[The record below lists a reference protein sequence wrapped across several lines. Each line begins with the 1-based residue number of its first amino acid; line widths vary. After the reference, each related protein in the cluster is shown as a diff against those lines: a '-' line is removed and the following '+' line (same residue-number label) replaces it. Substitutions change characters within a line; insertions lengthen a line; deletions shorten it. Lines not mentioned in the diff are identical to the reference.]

1 MKKERTS
8 TERDKFKK
16 DQPVLNTPKSKT
28 CAYDSAHKINELG
41 TSSTKLKHGQ
51 IRRKSQ
57 EVSRVGELP
66 LYSDDTSRSGCGKPL
81 KSRRMSS
88 KEDLTSSSYSITEKK
103 DGEVLKDSV
112 KEKSPNLK
120 CLPTNETMRDTSVNM
135 SATSEIKTL
144 LIKTDSNRHENSN
157 SDVKRQ
163 RSNSSEHV
171 FKPHEQTRSIQST
184 MLSNFVSNC
193 VPNEIAPP
201 MYNALTLP
209 LLNASGNSPPVVA
222 SPYVFTPSPPVVAS
236 PNVFTPSLA
245 LSRDITHAVT
255 LLDNFILAAF
265 SRDVSDTPSVCADVE
280 SLKIIKGVLESVPLE
295 QQNQQRT
302 SRDIY
307 SHLSP
312 QERKS
317 RLWKD
322 LCSEYDIV
330 TGSDALDKSI
340 LVSYGLSEANMEL
353 IDENTN

>member
-1 MKKERTS
+1 VKRERTS

-16 DQPVLNTPKSKT
+16 DQPVLNIPKSKT
-28 CAYDSAHKINELG
+28 CADDSSHKINELK
-41 TSSTKLKHGQ
+41 TSSIKLKHGQ
-51 IRRKSQ
+51 SRRKSL
-57 EVSRVGELP
+57 EVNRVGELP
-66 LYSDDTSRSGCGKPL
+66 LYSDGTHRSGCEKTL

-88 KEDLTSSSYSITEKK
+88 KEDLKTSAYSITEKK
-103 DGEVLKDSV
+103 DGEVLEDSV
-112 KEKSPNLK
+112 KEKSSNSK

-135 SATSEIKTL
+135 SATSETKTL
-144 LIKTDSNRHENSN
+144 LIKTDLNRHDNIK

-163 RSNSSEHV
+163 RSNSSEYV
-171 FKPHEQTRSIQST
+171 FKPHEHTRSIQST
-184 MLSNFVSNC
+184 MPSNFVSNC
-193 VPNEIAPP
+193 LPNEIAPP

-209 LLNASGNSPPVVA
+209 LLNALGN
-222 SPYVFTPSPPVVAS
+222 SPPVVAS
-236 PNVFTPSLA
+236 PNVFTPSLV
-245 LSRDITHAVT
+245 LSRDIAHAVT

-265 SRDVSDTPSVCADVE
+265 SRDASDTPSVCADVE
-280 SLKIIKGVLESVPLE
+280 SLKIIKGVLESVSLE

-302 SRDIY
+302 FRDLY

-330 TGSDALDKSI
+330 TGSDALDKSV

>member
-1 MKKERTS
+1 MKRERTS
-8 TERDKFKK
+8 TERDKVKK
-16 DQPVLNTPKSKT
+16 DQPVLNIPKSKT
-28 CAYDSAHKINELG
+28 CADHSSDKINELK
-41 TSSTKLKHGQ
+41 TSSTKFKHGQ
-51 IRRKSQ
+51 SRRKSH
-57 EVSRVGELP
+57 EVNQVGELP
-66 LYSDDTSRSGCGKPL
+66 LYSDGTHRSGCEKPL

-88 KEDLTSSSYSITEKK
+88 KEDPKTSAYSITEKK
-103 DGEVLKDSV
+103 DGGVLEDSV
-112 KEKSPNLK
+112 KEKSSNLQ
-120 CLPTNETMRDTSVNM
+120 CLPTNETMRDISVNM
-135 SATSEIKTL
+135 SATSETKTL

-157 SDVKRQ
+157 SDVNRQ
-163 RSNSSEHV
+163 RSNSSEPV
-171 FKPHEQTRSIQST
+171 FKPHEHTRSIQST
-184 MLSNFVSNC
+184 MPSNFVSNC

-222 SPYVFTPSPPVVAS
+222 SPYVCTPSPPVVAS
-236 PNVFTPSLA
+236 PNVFTPSLV

-265 SRDVSDTPSVCADVE
+265 SRNVSDTPSVCADVE
-280 SLKIIKGVLESVPLE
+280 SLKIIKEVLESVSLE